1 MTINEIQ
8 NEIIEEFSIFDD
20 WMDKYEYIIEFA
32 KGLPAID
39 VNKKTPQNLINGC
52 QSKVW
57 LDAELIDGKLSFT
70 ADSDAIITKGV
81 VALLVRIFNEQ
92 PATEILNTDLYF
104 IAKIGLSQNLSPT
117 RANGLLSMIKR
128 IKSYALAFNS
138 LEK

>member
-32 KGLPAID
+32 KGLPTID

-92 PATEILNTDLYF
+92 PATEILNSDLYF

>member
-8 NEIIEEFSIFDD
+8 DEIIEEFSVFDD

-32 KGLPAID
+32 KGLPTID

-57 LDAELIDGKLSFT
+57 LDAELTDGKLSFT

-92 PATEILNTDLYF
+92 PAKDILNSDLYF
-104 IAKIGLSQNLSPT
+104 IEKIGLSQNLSPT
-117 RANGLLSMIKR
+117 RANGLLSMINR